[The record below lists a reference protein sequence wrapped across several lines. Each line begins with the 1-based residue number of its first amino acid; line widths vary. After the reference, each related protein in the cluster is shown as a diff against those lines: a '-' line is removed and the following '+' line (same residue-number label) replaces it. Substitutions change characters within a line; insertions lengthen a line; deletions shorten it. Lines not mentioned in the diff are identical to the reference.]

1 MSRASGEELLEAGHQ
16 LHVVRASAPHE
27 VELGTVERIQNGL
40 IWLIGCEHQGRPG
53 ERVTMECRL
62 ADAIYRADGCIESAT
77 ARSWALRLT
86 SGWQRV
92 QRREHVRVPV
102 RGVDVAL
109 VDDESGAPLAKAEM
123 LDLSSG
129 GAKLALGAAEARE
142 LTSGAVVRCRFTLRD
157 AGDFDLRAQLLR
169 VIEPADHG
177 RPGSAALRW
186 LNLDADAE
194 SELTRWVRS
203 EQMRLAR
210 WSR

>member
-1 MSRASGEELLEAGHQ
+1 MSRASGDWLEAGHQ

-40 IWLIGCEHQGRPG
+40 IWLIGCEHEARAG

-62 ADAIYRADGCIESAT
+62 VDAIYRADGCIESAN
-77 ARSWALRLT
+77 RESWALRLT
-86 SGWQRV
+86 GDWQRV
-92 QRREHVRVPV
+92 QRREFVRVPV

-109 VDDESGAPLAKAEM
+109 VDDESGAALGSAEM

-129 GAKLALGAAEARE
+129 GAKLAIGAAEARE
-142 LTSGAVVRCRFTLRD
+142 LSSGMVVRCRFTLRD

-169 VIEPADHG
+169 VHEPTGSG

-186 LNLDADAE
+186 LDLDADAE